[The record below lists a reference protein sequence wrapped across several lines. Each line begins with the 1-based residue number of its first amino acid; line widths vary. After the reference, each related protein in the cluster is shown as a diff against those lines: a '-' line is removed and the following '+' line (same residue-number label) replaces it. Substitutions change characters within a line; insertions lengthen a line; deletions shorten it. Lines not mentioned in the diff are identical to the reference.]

1 MNSQSTPGS
10 TQDVSM
16 CSGRRDLSVSA
27 FADRPNSKEWILEK
41 LQIFNMNTSA
51 GKSNPQWQTVEH
63 LNVKMILLAGEQT
76 ELQFLDSESA
86 ACLFN
91 LSLQSV
97 PILLTLKGTTAFV
110 KWGPTPPGT
119 RASQM

>member
-1 MNSQSTPGS
+1 MIVEIRMDSTSTPGS

-16 CSGRRDLSVSA
+16 CSANRDLSGSI
-27 FADRPNSKEWILEK
+27 DRPISKEWILEK

-51 GKSNPQWQTVEH
+51 SQSNPQWQTVEH
-63 LNVKMILLAGEQT
+63 SNVKMILVTGQET
-76 ELQFLDSESA
+76 ELEFQDSESA

-91 LSLQSV
+91 LNLQSV
-97 PILLTLKGTTAFV
+97 PISLASKGTTAFV

-119 RASQM
+119 S

>member
-1 MNSQSTPGS
+1 MDSTSTPGS
-10 TQDVSM
+10 IQDVSM
-16 CSGRRDLSVSA
+16 LSANRDS
-27 FADRPNSKEWILEK
+27 FDRPNTKEWILEK

-51 GKSNPQWQTVEH
+51 SQSNPQWQTVEH
-63 LNVKMILLAGEQT
+63 ANVKMNLVTGGEQT
-76 ELQFLDSESA
+76 ELEFLDSETA

-97 PILLTLKGTTAFV
+97 PISLALKGATTFM

-119 RASQM
+119 GVNHK